1 MGITLDRR
9 SLIQASLGL
18 TGGLAL
24 LRGAPA
30 AAAGQPSTTSSS
42 PSSSDEPRPWWELGL
57 MADPIMESQ
66 LLHFLAGT
74 YSAQSDISE
83 VLDTA
88 SRIVAG
94 DDWSWPNEW
103 VSTADRIRAM
113 GDVSLSRRHSI
124 SAGNAYLRAANYL
137 CLIHVAEPTIL
148 RET

>member
-24 LRGAPA
+24 LRGAPS
-30 AAAGQPSTTSSS
+30 AAAGRPSPTASSTE
-42 PSSSDEPRPWWELGL
+42 EPRPWWELGL

-88 SRIVAG
+88 TRIVAG

-124 SAGNAYLRAANYL
+124 SAGNAYLRAANYYRAA
-137 CLIHVAEPTIL
+137 LIHH
-148 RET
+148 